1 MCNTM
6 KICPMLAGLLH
17 ADGRTD
23 RPDEADS
30 PFHNFVNVP
39 KNAPKMLLHRVT
51 LNWDYSITAHVFK

>member
-1 MCNTM
+1 
-6 KICPMLAGLLH
+6 MLAGLLH